1 MDIAAMFEGQGWF
14 AIAGQIVLVFTAI
27 TGSLPD
33 RFVQKIPVLGT
44 VWPIFNWLAGNVFNN
59 INHPKGM
66 AAQNEWKKKSMQLK
80 QKFGIGLVCLMFS
93 MGCSGFPI
101 VELIP
106 PVFNFAL
113 GFYDHNDYYSKEC
126 LWYDEIK
133 LNDDTKKWLLESNPP
148 EIVSE
153 DLSKVSR
160 NNDIYREVCKKD
172 KSMADKMKDKA
183 NRVLDKTLMAT
194 EEEDG

>member
-1 MDIAAMFEGQGWF
+1 
-14 AIAGQIVLVFTAI
+14 
-27 TGSLPD
+27 
-33 RFVQKIPVLGT
+33 
-44 VWPIFNWLAGNVFNN
+44 
-59 INHPKGM
+59 
-66 AAQNEWKKKSMQLK
+66 MQLK

-93 MGCSGFPI
+93 TGCSGFPI

-153 DLSKVSR
+153 GLSKVSR
-160 NNDIYREVCKKD
+160 NNDIYREVYKKD

-183 NRVLDKTLMAT
+183 NRVIDKTLMAT

>member
-1 MDIAAMFEGQGWF
+1 MK
-14 AIAGQIVLVFTAI
+14 LK
-27 TGSLPD
+27 L
-33 RFVQKIPVLGT
+33 KLG
-44 VWPIFNWLAGNVFNN
+44 LAV
-59 INHPKGM
+59 
-66 AAQNEWKKKSMQLK
+66 
-80 QKFGIGLVCLMFS
+80 VCLTFS
-93 MGCSGFPI
+93 TGCSFI

-126 LWYDEIK
+126 LWYDEIR

-160 NNDIYREVCKKD
+160 NNDIYKEVCEEH
-172 KSMADKMKDKA
+172 KSMADKMKAKA
-183 NRVLDKTLMAT
+183 TRVMDKTLMAID
-194 EEEDG
+194 E

>member
-1 MDIAAMFEGQGWF
+1 
-14 AIAGQIVLVFTAI
+14 
-27 TGSLPD
+27 
-33 RFVQKIPVLGT
+33 
-44 VWPIFNWLAGNVFNN
+44 
-59 INHPKGM
+59 
-66 AAQNEWKKKSMQLK
+66 MQLK
-80 QKFGIGLVCLMFS
+80 QKFGIGLVCLTFS
-93 MGCSGFPI
+93 TGCSGFPI

-183 NRVLDKTLMAT
+183 NRVIDKTLTAT
-194 EEEDG
+194 EE

>member
-1 MDIAAMFEGQGWF
+1 
-14 AIAGQIVLVFTAI
+14 
-27 TGSLPD
+27 
-33 RFVQKIPVLGT
+33 
-44 VWPIFNWLAGNVFNN
+44 
-59 INHPKGM
+59 
-66 AAQNEWKKKSMQLK
+66 
-80 QKFGIGLVCLMFS
+80 
-93 MGCSGFPI
+93 MGCSFPI

-133 LNDDTKKWLLESNPP
+133 LNDDTKKWLLESSPP

-160 NNDIYREVCKKD
+160 NNDIYREVCKEH
-172 KSMADKMKDKA
+172 KSMMDKMKDKA
-183 NRVLDKTLMAT
+183 DRVIDKTLMAT
-194 EEEDG
+194 EEEEDG

>member
-1 MDIAAMFEGQGWF
+1 
-14 AIAGQIVLVFTAI
+14 
-27 TGSLPD
+27 
-33 RFVQKIPVLGT
+33 
-44 VWPIFNWLAGNVFNN
+44 
-59 INHPKGM
+59 
-66 AAQNEWKKKSMQLK
+66 
-80 QKFGIGLVCLMFS
+80 
-93 MGCSGFPI
+93 MGCSGLPL

-160 NNDIYREVCKKD
+160 NNDIYREVCTEQ
-172 KSMADKMKDKA
+172 KSMMDKMKDKA
-183 NRVLDKTLMAT
+183 DRVIDKTLPMT
-194 EEEDG
+194 EE

>member
-1 MDIAAMFEGQGWF
+1 M
-14 AIAGQIVLVFTAI
+14 
-27 TGSLPD
+27 
-33 RFVQKIPVLGT
+33 K
-44 VWPIFNWLAGNVFNN
+44 
-59 INHPKGM
+59 
-66 AAQNEWKKKSMQLK
+66 LK
-80 QKFGIGLVCLMFS
+80 QKLGIVAVCLMFS
-93 MGCSGFPI
+93 MGCSMPL

-133 LNDDTKKWLLESNPP
+133 LNDETKKWLLESNPP
-148 EIVSE
+148 KVVSK

-172 KSMADKMKDKA
+172 KSVVDKLKG
-183 NRVLDKTLMAT
+183 KTERILKQD
-194 EEEDG
+194 E

>member
-1 MDIAAMFEGQGWF
+1 
-14 AIAGQIVLVFTAI
+14 
-27 TGSLPD
+27 
-33 RFVQKIPVLGT
+33 
-44 VWPIFNWLAGNVFNN
+44 
-59 INHPKGM
+59 
-66 AAQNEWKKKSMQLK
+66 MQLK

-93 MGCSGFPI
+93 TGCSGFPI

-133 LNDDTKKWLLESNPP
+133 LNDDTKEWLLESNPP
-148 EIVSE
+148 EIVAQ

-160 NNDIYREVCKKD
+160 NNDIYREVCKEH
-172 KSMADKMKDKA
+172 KSMMDKMKDKA
-183 NRVLDKTLMAT
+183 DRVIDKTLMAT
-194 EEEDG
+194 EEKEDG

>member
-1 MDIAAMFEGQGWF
+1 
-14 AIAGQIVLVFTAI
+14 
-27 TGSLPD
+27 
-33 RFVQKIPVLGT
+33 
-44 VWPIFNWLAGNVFNN
+44 
-59 INHPKGM
+59 
-66 AAQNEWKKKSMQLK
+66 MQLK
-80 QKFGIGLVCLMFS
+80 QRFGIGLVCLMFS
-93 MGCSGFPI
+93 TGCSFPI

-133 LNDDTKKWLLESNPP
+133 LNDDTKKWLLESSPP

-160 NNDIYREVCKKD
+160 NNDIYREVCKEH
-172 KSMADKMKDKA
+172 KSMMDKMKDKA
-183 NRVLDKTLMAT
+183 DRVIDKTLMAT
-194 EEEDG
+194 EEKEDG

>member
-1 MDIAAMFEGQGWF
+1 M
-14 AIAGQIVLVFTAI
+14 
-27 TGSLPD
+27 
-33 RFVQKIPVLGT
+33 K
-44 VWPIFNWLAGNVFNN
+44 
-59 INHPKGM
+59 
-66 AAQNEWKKKSMQLK
+66 LK
-80 QKFGIGLVCLMFS
+80 QKLGIVVVCLMFS
-93 MGCSGFPI
+93 MGCSLPL

-133 LNDDTKKWLLESNPP
+133 LNDETKKWLLESNPP
-148 EIVSE
+148 KVVSK

-172 KSMADKMKDKA
+172 KSVVDKLKG
-183 NRVLDKTLMAT
+183 KTERILKQD
-194 EEEDG
+194 E